1 MRRRSV
7 ASSETFVIGKVRDFV
22 APFLGHVK
30 TLRVP
35 DVRLQPHA
43 SLPLSA
49 VVLLQQV
56 GRPPPVPPAWPLRLY
71 IGRAL
76 SLRFLPA
83 DLND

>member
-1 MRRRSV
+1 MQDQNKNMRV
-7 ASSETFVIGKVRDFV
+7 L
-22 APFLGHVK
+22 P
-30 TLRVP
+30 LRHMKSFGVP